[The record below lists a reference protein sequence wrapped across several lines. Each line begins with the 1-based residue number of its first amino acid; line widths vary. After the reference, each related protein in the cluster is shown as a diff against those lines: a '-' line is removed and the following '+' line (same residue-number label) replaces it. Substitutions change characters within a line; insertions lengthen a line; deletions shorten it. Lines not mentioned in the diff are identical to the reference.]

1 MNSSSSAQGDRKGLF
16 ASLSGLGA
24 TLVAMMRIRVQLV
37 GIDLEEYSANLF
49 HIAKLTLFM
58 LFCFG
63 MAVIF
68 LAILIIVIFWDDHRI
83 LVLSILTGLF
93 MLSGMLAGYYVK
105 KQIKQKPSLFSAS
118 LAELMKDWQSL
129 DIHASDDS

>member
-1 MNSSSSAQGDRKGLF
+1 MSFSDSFERKGLF
-16 ASLSGLGA
+16 ASLSGLGSN
-24 TLVAMMRIRVQLV
+24 LVAMMQTRLQLL
-37 GIDLEEYSANLF
+37 GIDVEEYSANLLQ
-49 HIAKLTLFM
+49 IAKLTLLM

-68 LAILIIVIFWDDHRI
+68 LAILIAVIFWDDHRI
-83 LVLSILTGLF
+83 LVLSILSSLF
-93 MLSGMLAGYYVK
+93 MLTGILAGYYVQ

-129 DIHASDDS
+129 NNHARDDS